1 MVIPR
6 GPLQAKGLLLSSF
19 EDENPVFFF
28 EPKRL
33 YRAATDSVPVGPWR
47 IPLGKAELVRE
58 GGDVTLVAW
67 GRQLHTVL
75 DAADM
80 AKQQLGEIQ
89 IEYISYFLRQPT

>member
-1 MVIPR
+1 MVVPR

-19 EDENPVFFF
+19 EDDNPVFFF

-33 YRAATDSVPVGPWR
+33 YRAAMENVPVGDWR
-47 IPLGKAELVRE
+47 IPIGEAEVVRE

-67 GRQLHTVL
+67 GRQLHTML

-80 AKQQLGEIQ
+80 AKEQLGEKRIHLL
-89 IEYISYFLRQPT
+89 FLKAATP

>member
-19 EDENPVFFF
+19 EDDNPVFFF

-33 YRAATDSVPVGPWR
+33 YRAATDSVPIGDWR
-47 IPLGKAELVRE
+47 IPLGEAEVVRQ

-75 DAADM
+75 DAAGM
-80 AKQQLGEIQ
+80 AKEQLGENQ
-89 IEYISYFLRQPT
+89 SLNK